1 MARVKSGTNFLRWL
15 ANCLPGIDCERGK
28 FFQYW
33 SCRILVATLKRQ
45 MTYFISP
52 QEDRSPRYTRVAEVA
67 YRLDTFMR
75 DMAST
80 LFLES
85 GVCYNAPT
93 KRTELNWTCQV
104 EICLGWTAERDVTLL
119 PSVSTRILLVPFH
132 WAREVQWDRVS
143 VVSVT

>member
-1 MARVKSGTNFLRWL
+1 M
-15 ANCLPGIDCERGK
+15 
-28 FFQYW
+28 
-33 SCRILVATLKRQ
+33 ATLKRQ

-93 KRTELNWTCQV
+93 KRTELN
-104 EICLGWTAERDVTLL
+104 
-119 PSVSTRILLVPFH
+119 
-132 WAREVQWDRVS
+132 
-143 VVSVT
+143 